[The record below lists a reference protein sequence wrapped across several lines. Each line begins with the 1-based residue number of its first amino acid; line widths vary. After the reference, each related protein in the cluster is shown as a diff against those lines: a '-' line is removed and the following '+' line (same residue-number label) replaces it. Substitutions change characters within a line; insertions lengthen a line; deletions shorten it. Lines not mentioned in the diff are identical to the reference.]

1 MNPAH
6 LIALF
11 GFGCA
16 ANSLLAW
23 LAASHPALYSVG
35 VSVYL
40 IGFLLWAITFALDD
54 LFSPFLGLDTRTYH
68 AVMIAIALAAVLG
81 VSLVCLAPDMQ

>member
-1 MNPAH
+1 MTPAH

-16 ANSLLAW
+16 AHSLLAW
-23 LAASHPALYSVG
+23 LSAAHPALYSVG
-35 VSVYL
+35 VSVYI
-40 IGFLLWAITFALDD
+40 IGFLLWAIAFFMDD

-68 AVMIAIALAAVLG
+68 AVMIAFAASAVLG
-81 VSLVCLAPDMQ
+81 VSLVCLAPGMQ